1 MKIAHI
7 RNAPEQ
13 DFEAVFDLPQQIIFS
28 FWCLAVFNLSFE
40 VISRLKLRYSLLA
53 LAFMG
58 HNSSI
63 YFVIGLS

>member
-13 DFEAVFDLPQQIIFS
+13 DFEAVFDLPQQIIFI

-40 VISRLKLRYSLLA
+40 VISR
-53 LAFMG
+53 
-58 HNSSI
+58 
-63 YFVIGLS
+63 